1 MRVDWVLL
9 DDAAQREV
17 QVGDLVSVEAGGAP
31 TWRVLKLT
39 DGRAWLRDEVR
50 QMDCSRL
57 RDVSQSQPMQSAL
70 PTRRTVLSALSMR
83 PERRRT

>member
-9 DDAAQREV
+9 DDVEKSRV
-17 QVGDLVSVEAGGAP
+17 KVGDLVSVEAGGAP

-50 QMDCSRL
+50 QMDC
-57 RDVSQSQPMQSAL
+57 V
-70 PTRRTVLSALSMR
+70 SALSQFH
-83 PERRRT
+83 